1 MANQKDCEQI
11 IMLSSYVK
19 VSMSVVVCTYNRK
32 QKLLRTLFSLIH
44 QNYPEES
51 YEIIVVDNAPVPNFY
66 AASYISKLQKP
77 STLPKLKY
85 YHHTPAGLSR
95 ARNYGIDR
103 SKGDI
108 ICFIDD
114 DAVALHDWLPKIAQA
129 FDTNK
134 DVGVVGG
141 HIQLKIPSP
150 RPKVLFSGFE
160 RYWSQLITDYSQYTE
175 VETWDEFPWGAN
187 WCARKKCLL
196 EIGGFNTNYG
206 RSANNFWGG
215 EELVAA
221 TLIQRLGYK
230 IAICPQSVVI
240 HDVDINRYTLKH
252 LFRTFLA
259 SKLVRYKAK
268 KDNYL

>member
-1 MANQKDCEQI
+1 MNQTISPDISVI
-11 IMLSSYVK
+11 I
-19 VSMSVVVCTYNRK
+19 CTYNRK
-32 QKLLRTLFSLIH
+32 KQIIPTLHTLIN
-44 QNYPEES
+44 QSIPLS
-51 YEIIVVDNAPVPNFY
+51 KFEIIIVDNNPSPYSDIVNMVSISHATIYSSHPLHLRYLHCTSTGLSHARNLG
-66 AASYISKLQKP
+66 ISK
-77 STLPKLKY
+77 
-85 YHHTPAGLSR
+85 A
-95 ARNYGIDR
+95 
-103 SKGDI
+103 KGDI

-114 DAVALHDWLPKIAQA
+114 DALASYNWLETISVAFAKHPDA
-129 FDTNK
+129 
-134 DVGVVGG
+134 GVIGG

-150 RPKVLFSGFE
+150 RPKVLILGFE
-160 RYWSQLITDYSQYTE
+160 SYWSQLITNHTQYTE

-196 EIGGFNTNYG
+196 EIGGFNPDYG

-221 TLIQRLGYK
+221 TLIQRLDYK
-230 IAICPQSVVI
+230 IAICPQSLVI
-240 HDVDINRYTLKH
+240 HDVDIKRYTLKH